1 MRVEGFR
8 ATVYA
13 LASGQLLSWAFL
25 YFAFSSF
32 VLPMRESL
40 GWTEPELMG
49 AFTLGL
55 GVWGLTSYAVG
66 AAIDR
71 GRGRAVMTLGGVFG
85 GVGFLIWS
93 RVETLPALYVAWT
106 LIGAAMAMLLYEPAF
121 AILAK
126 RYPKDYRSGITTLTL
141 FGGFGSTL
149 SFTLV
154 GWLIARHDWRTA
166 LLLIGLTQLVFVAP
180 LHAWAL
186 RGVQPSGAP
195 AGASTRASAPEGA
208 GEATLRDALGTSAF
222 WLLTLAFTLYAFVAA
237 GLWAHMVPALAAKG
251 QTASQALE
259 VVIWFGPAQ
268 VLGRFAFLVLDRH
281 FATAQATRA
290 MGILV
295 LGVLAASMTVFALAE
310 DTWALRLFAVT
321 FGISNGLVTI
331 VRGGIVPEFF
341 GRAEVGRISGTM
353 SAITLVTRSFAPI
366 VTAWALVALGGYG
379 PMLSM
384 LAGLAILAVLSFAAA
399 GRPGHRGPI

>member
-40 GWTEPELMG
+40 GWSEPELMG

-55 GVWGLTSYAVG
+55 AVWGLASYGVG
-66 AAIDR
+66 EAIDR
-71 GRGRAVMTLGGVFG
+71 GLGRAVMTLGGVFG
-85 GVGFLIWS
+85 GAGFLLWS
-93 RVETLPALYVAWT
+93 RVETLPLLYTAWT

-126 RYPKDYRSGITTLTL
+126 RYPRDYRSGITTLTL

-186 RGVQPSGAP
+186 RGPRPVSAP
-195 AGASTRASAPEGA
+195 AGVPASASASSPVD
-208 GEATLRDALGTSAF
+208 EATLREALRAPAF
-222 WLLTLAFTLYAFVAA
+222 WLLPFAFTLYAFVAA
-237 GLWAHMVPALAAKG
+237 GLWAHMMPALAAKG

-268 VLGRFAFLVLDRH
+268 VFGRLAFLVLDRH
-281 FATAQATRA
+281 VATAQATRA
-290 MGILV
+290 MGIVV
-295 LGVLAASMTVFALAE
+295 LGVLAASLTVFALA
-310 DTWALRLFAVT
+310 DGTWALRLFAVS

-341 GRAEVGRISGTM
+341 GRAQVGRISGTM

-384 LAGLAILAVLSFAAA
+384 LAGLGGLAVLSFAAA
-399 GRPGHRGPI
+399 RRPGRRGRV